1 MPTTSSPVATVASA
15 DLVTAHTLLNCL
27 LREVSGPEHQ
37 TAVADGWLRLRLP
50 RCGVVLRVGL
60 RRTSLIGAHRFTGP
74 VSEQRDGTWTEV
86 SWRELAEHIH
96 RELQLLTGVHNDEF
110 LDQVTSSHAGM
121 TAALEALERR
131 NRDRDRD
138 PNGDPNLGQDRD
150 PNWAGNRTWDRN
162 RNPDQNR
169 NRNRDAPLAADSAH
183 DIQHAY
189 LASEQS
195 LLFGHRFHPTPKA
208 RTGSADSWSRFAP
221 EAGARFPLRHLA
233 VRHEYVREETAH
245 PGALAA
251 LDRQCPVPE
260 GYRLLPAH
268 PWQYAMLSGHRVLR
282 AALGRGEVLDLGPGG
297 TEFAP
302 TASVRTLYDG
312 RDFLKF
318 SLNVRITNCLRKNAD
333 YELSGAVALTRL
345 LEPVAADLAAR
356 FPGCELLREPAY
368 RTLDLGGDQQ
378 LSEGFGVIVREG
390 LAARLRPGLTAL
402 LAAAVADE
410 YPTSGAQIS
419 RLLPGAGPDRLAAWW
434 EAYLDLLVPPVLAA
448 YFDHGVVLEPH
459 LQNVVIGVDPSDGT
473 PRQVL
478 FRDLEGTK
486 LMPEHHTAALAALP
500 EAVARPLTYD
510 RERGWD
516 RVVYCL
522 LVNHIAEMV
531 AALADRCPRLEPA
544 LWSAVRRVLCERSAT
559 HDHPPALR
567 ALVAG
572 VPLPAKANLLTRWAR
587 QADRHAG
594 YVRIAS
600 PLASSL
606 LSEAAQVSETAYV
619 SEAAYE
625 SATAHVSDAAYV
637 PETAHVSATKQV
649 STTAHVPETAH
660 ASDAAY
666 TPETAHVSAT
676 KQMSATAHVPETAQV
691 SAKAEV
697 SATAQVPD
705 TAHTS
710 TSAHAS
716 ETAHI
721 ISPGSSR

>member
-1 MPTTSSPVATVASA
+1 MPMTSSPAATVASA
-15 DLVTAHTLLNCL
+15 DHATAHTLLNCL

-37 TAVADGWLRLRLP
+37 TVVADGWLRLRLP
-50 RCGVVLRVGL
+50 RCGVLLRVGL

-74 VSEQRDGTWTEV
+74 VSEERDGTWAEV
-86 SWRELAEHIH
+86 SWRGLAERIH
-96 RELQLLTGVHNDEF
+96 RELQLRTGVRNDEF
-110 LDQVTSSHAGM
+110 LGQVASSHAGM
-121 TAALEALERR
+121 TAALEALE
-131 NRDRDRD
+131 
-138 PNGDPNLGQDRD
+138 
-150 PNWAGNRTWDRN
+150 A
-162 RNPDQNR
+162 
-169 NRNRDAPLAADSAH
+169 LAALDAVEALDALEGRSTAEDRSGVSDGAQDLRGDSAP
-183 DIQHAY
+183 DLY

-221 EAGARFPLRHLA
+221 EAGARFPLHHLA
-233 VRHEYVREETAH
+233 VRQEYVREESAR

-251 LDRQCPVPE
+251 LDRQGAVPE

-268 PWQYAMLSGHRVLR
+268 PWQYAMLREHRLLR
-282 AALGRGEVLDLGPGG
+282 AAIARGEVLDLGPGG
-297 TEFAP
+297 AEFAP

-368 RTLDLGGDQQ
+368 RTLDLGDRENGGDGGDRQ
-378 LSEGFGVIVREG
+378 LIEGFGVIVREG

-419 RLLPGAGPDRLAAWW
+419 RLLPDADPDRLSAWW
-434 EAYLDLLVPPVLAA
+434 QAYLELLVPPVLAA

-459 LQNVVIGVDPSDGT
+459 LQNVVVGVDPADGT

-486 LMPEHHTAALAALP
+486 LVPEHHTAALAALP
-500 EAVARPLTYD
+500 EAVARPLTYE

-531 AALADRCPRLEPA
+531 AALADRGPGLEPA
-544 LWSAVRRVLCERSAT
+544 LWSAVRRVLCERSAA

-572 VPLPAKANLLTRWAR
+572 VPLPAKANLLTRWGR
-587 QADRHAG
+587 RADRHAG

-600 PLASSL
+600 PLASAL
-606 LSEAAQVSETAYV
+606 LSEAA
-619 SEAAYE
+619 
-625 SATAHVSDAAYV
+625 HVM
-637 PETAHVSATKQV
+637 H
-649 STTAHVPETAH
+649 
-660 ASDAAY
+660 
-666 TPETAHVSAT
+666 
-676 KQMSATAHVPETAQV
+676 
-691 SAKAEV
+691 
-697 SATAQVPD
+697 
-705 TAHTS
+705 
-710 TSAHAS
+710 
-716 ETAHI
+716 
-721 ISPGSSR
+721 PGSSR

>member
-1 MPTTSSPVATVASA
+1 MPMTSSPAATVASA
-15 DLVTAHTLLNCL
+15 DHATAHTLLNCL

-37 TAVADGWLRLRLP
+37 TVVADGWLRLRLP
-50 RCGVVLRVGL
+50 RCGVLLRVEL

-74 VSEQRDGTWTEV
+74 VSEERDGTWAEV
-86 SWRELAEHIH
+86 SWRGLAERIH
-96 RELQLLTGVHNDEF
+96 RELQLRTGVHNDEF
-110 LDQVTSSHAGM
+110 LGQVASSHAGM
-121 TAALEALERR
+121 TAALEALEALGALE
-131 NRDRDRD
+131 DRSAESDTA
-138 PNGDPNLGQDRD
+138 QD
-150 PNWAGNRTWDRN
+150 
-162 RNPDQNR
+162 
-169 NRNRDAPLAADSAH
+169 L
-183 DIQHAY
+183 Y

-221 EAGARFPLRHLA
+221 EAGARFPLHHLA
-233 VRHEYVREETAH
+233 VRQEYVREESAR

-251 LDRQCPVPE
+251 LDRQGAVPE

-268 PWQYAMLSGHRVLR
+268 PWQYAMLREHRLLR
-282 AALGRGEVLDLGPGG
+282 AAIARGEVLDLGPGG
-297 TEFAP
+297 AEFAP

-368 RTLDLGGDQQ
+368 RTLDLGDSENSGDGGDRQ
-378 LSEGFGVIVREG
+378 LIEGFGVIVREG

-419 RLLPGAGPDRLAAWW
+419 RLLPDAGPDRLSAWW
-434 EAYLDLLVPPVLAA
+434 QAYLELLVPPVLAA

-459 LQNVVIGVDPSDGT
+459 LQNVVIGVDPADGT
-473 PRQVL
+473 PHQVL

-486 LMPEHHTAALAALP
+486 LVPEHHNAALAALP
-500 EAVARPLTYD
+500 EAVARPLTYE

-531 AALADRCPRLEPA
+531 AALADRCPGLEPA
-544 LWSAVRRVLCERSAT
+544 LWSAVRRVLCERTAA

-572 VPLPAKANLLTRWAR
+572 VPLPAKANLLTRWGR
-587 QADRHAG
+587 RADRHAG

-600 PLASSL
+600 PLASAL
-606 LSEAAQVSETAYV
+606 LSEAA
-619 SEAAYE
+619 
-625 SATAHVSDAAYV
+625 HVM
-637 PETAHVSATKQV
+637 H
-649 STTAHVPETAH
+649 
-660 ASDAAY
+660 
-666 TPETAHVSAT
+666 
-676 KQMSATAHVPETAQV
+676 
-691 SAKAEV
+691 
-697 SATAQVPD
+697 
-705 TAHTS
+705 
-710 TSAHAS
+710 
-716 ETAHI
+716 
-721 ISPGSSR
+721 PGSSR